1 MQLPSL
7 FLPFFL
13 LQLLQPCS
21 CNPISSPKALDTSG
35 IQSDQL
41 AHNIHTPILKRD
53 DSDGDNDWRLVHHTT
68 YSVIQPIDIGAASMS
83 QFYHLLFQAALG
95 GWRQRQQPRLH
106 LQIVWR
112 RVAMI
117 IIAQGLESI
126 PWELVAQFAQGMIN
140 WVNNGQV
147 AFTYDGYYLKQSETI
162 WPYGLYVG
170 VRIVGEQ
177 EAVDNYL
184 AAGRGQVLDP
194 SNP

>member
-1 MQLPSL
+1 MLLPSFFLPL
-7 FLPFFL
+7 FLS
-13 LQLLQPCS
+13 QLLQPCIG
-21 CNPISSPKALDTSG
+21 NPISSPKALDTSG
-35 IQSDQL
+35 IQSNQL

-53 DSDGDNDWRLVHHTT
+53 GSDGDNDWKLVHHTT
-68 YSVIQPIDIGAASMS
+68 YSVIRPINMGAAAMS
-83 QFYHLLFQAALG
+83 EFYHLLFGAALG
-95 GWRQRQQPRLH
+95 RWRQRQQPRLH

-117 IIAQGLESI
+117 IIAQNLEYI

-147 AFTYDGYYLKQSETI
+147 AFTYDGYYLRPSETI

-184 AAGRGQVLDP
+184 AAERGQVLDP